1 MDIISA
7 YREVGTYRGAAALCG
22 TTHKTVAKVIE
33 AAEAPPGRPPV
44 ARVERAKN
52 FDSVAALVAKRVASS
67 GARISAKRLLPVAR
81 AAGYAGS
88 ARNFRRL
95 VAAEKASW
103 AAGHHRGRRPGVWVP
118 GEVLAIDWGATGTL
132 HVFCAVLAW
141 SRWRF
146 VAFADNER
154 AETTFSMLAACF
166 EAAGGV
172 PKVVLA
178 DRMGCLKGGVVAN
191 AVVPTPA
198 YVRFATHYS
207 FRPDFCEGGDPQS
220 KGLVE
225 NLVGYAKRD
234 LMVPQAPFGDLA
246 GANEAAAL
254 WCVEVNS
261 KLHSEICAVPAERL
275 VAERP
280 LLHLLPSLRPAI
292 GKVVVRKVDK
302 LSCVRLGSARYSVP
316 NRLIGRQVEVRA
328 GDGAVVIVNLGVVVA
343 EHGLVAPGE
352 ASIDDDHYGGP
363 RPAPRR
369 ALRPKTAAELAVC
382 ALGPVGEAFIKGA
395 AAAGVTKLGSELAE
409 LVALEAAH
417 GREKLIAAMERAVEY
432 RRWRSADVRS
442 ILAAGAG
449 TARPARPGE
458 ALIVALPVVA
468 TRSLDDYA
476 IGDQ

>member
-1 MDIISA
+1 
-7 YREVGTYRGAAALCG
+7 
-22 TTHKTVAKVIE
+22 
-33 AAEAPPGRPPV
+33 
-44 ARVERAKN
+44 
-52 FDSVAALVAKRVASS
+52 
-67 GARISAKRLLPVAR
+67 
-81 AAGYAGS
+81 
-88 ARNFRRL
+88 
-95 VAAEKASW
+95 
-103 AAGHHRGRRPGVWVP
+103 
-118 GEVLAIDWGATGTL
+118 L

-154 AETTFSMLAACF
+154 AETTFQMLAACL
-166 EAAGGV
+166 EALGGV

-225 NLVGYAKRD
+225 NLVGYAKLD
-234 LMVPQAPFGDLA
+234 LIVPQAPFADLA
-246 GANEAAAL
+246 GANVAAAA

-261 KLHSEICAVPAERL
+261 AVHSEICAVPAGRL
-275 VAERP
+275 AAEGP
-280 LLHLLPSLRPAI
+280 LLGPLPSLRPAI
-292 GKVVVRKVDK
+292 GKVVLRKVDK

-328 GDGAVVIVNLGVVVA
+328 GDGRVTVINLGVVVA

-352 ASIDDDHYGGP
+352 ASIQDDHYGGP
-363 RPAPRR
+363 RPVPRR

-395 AAAGVTKLGSELAE
+395 AAAGVTKLGSELAD

-417 GREKLIAAMERAVEY
+417 GRPALIAAMERAVEY

-449 TARPARPGE
+449 TARPVRPGD
-458 ALIVALPVVA
+458 ALILALPVVG

-476 IGDQ
+476 IGSDQ